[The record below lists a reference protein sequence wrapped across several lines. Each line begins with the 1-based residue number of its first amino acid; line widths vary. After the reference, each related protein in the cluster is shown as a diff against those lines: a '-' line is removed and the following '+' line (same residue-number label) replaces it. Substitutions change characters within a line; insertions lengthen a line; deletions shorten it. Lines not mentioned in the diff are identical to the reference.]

1 MEKTDWTDRSK
12 LIIGGGVGPMAGVE
26 LHRKIIEHTLTDGTD
41 QDHFDVIHLSL
52 ASRISD
58 RTGYLIDSGS
68 RNPGDEMAEVVRIA
82 LRGLGDEDG
91 PGKPCIV
98 GVPCNTFHA
107 PPIFDRFLSS
117 MDSFIGE
124 HGGRTVSGRT
134 VSGRTVSGRT
144 ITDRAISSP
153 GITVVHM
160 LRETLDLIRQL
171 QPDARRI
178 GLMSTTGTRRSR
190 VWHDLLEKDGYTV
203 VEVEES
209 VQPELHDTIY
219 HPEWGLKAVS
229 PASETARRRFETY
242 ADSLISEGAEALVLG
257 CTEIPL
263 ALPGLRFRNTPLV
276 DPVLA
281 LARGMIREGN
291 PEKLSPLDQSFSDQ
305 PS

>member
-1 MEKTDWTDRSK
+1 MEKTDLTVRPT

-58 RTGYLIDSGS
+58 RTLFLLESDGV
-68 RNPGDEMAEVVRIA
+68 NPGDEMADVVEIA
-82 LRGLGDEDG
+82 LRGLGKGEG
-91 PGKPCIV
+91 GSAPGKQCIV

-107 PPIFDRFLSS
+107 PPIFDRFLSR
-117 MDSFIGE
+117 MDFFPGKEDGRSINNRDS
-124 HGGRTVSGRT
+124 GGPTISGPTVK
-134 VSGRTVSGRT
+134 
-144 ITDRAISSP
+144 
-153 GITVVHM
+153 VVHM
-160 LRETLDLIRQL
+160 LQETLDLIRQL
-171 QPDARRI
+171 QPDAGTV

-190 VWHDLLEKDGYTV
+190 VWHELLESAGYDI

-209 VQPELHDTIY
+209 VQPELHETIY

-229 PASETARRRFETY
+229 PASETACGRFANY
-242 ADSLISEGAEALVLG
+242 ADALISDGADVLVLG

-281 LARGMIREGN
+281 LARGMIREGDAD
-291 PEKLSPLDQSFSDQ
+291 KLRPLPQSGSDQ

>member
-1 MEKTDWTDRSK
+1 MEKTDWTGRPA

-68 RNPGDEMAEVVRIA
+68 RNPGDEMADAVGIA
-82 LRGLGDEDG
+82 LRGLGEEEGREGEDG

-107 PPIFDRFLSS
+107 PPIFDRFLSR
-117 MDSFIGE
+117 MGSFSGKDC
-124 HGGRTVSGRT
+124 GRAITDRSITDR
-134 VSGRTVSGRT
+134 S
-144 ITDRAISSP
+144 ITDRAISGP
-153 GITVVHM
+153 TVKVVHM

-171 QPDARRI
+171 QPKAKTV

-190 VWHDLLEKDGYTV
+190 VWHELLQSAGYEV

-209 VQPELHDTIY
+209 VQ
-219 HPEWGLKAVS
+219 
-229 PASETARRRFETY
+229 
-242 ADSLISEGAEALVLG
+242 
-257 CTEIPL
+257 
-263 ALPGLRFRNTPLV
+263 
-276 DPVLA
+276 
-281 LARGMIREGN
+281 
-291 PEKLSPLDQSFSDQ
+291 
-305 PS
+305 

>member
-1 MEKTDWTDRSK
+1 MGKTDWTGFPA

-41 QDHFDVIHLSL
+41 QDHFDVIHLSI

-58 RTGYLIDSGS
+58 RTRYLIEADGG
-68 RNPGDEMAEVVRIA
+68 NPGDEMADVVEIA
-82 LRGLGDEDG
+82 LRGLEEEEGEDEGG
-91 PGKPCIV
+91 PGKPCIA

-107 PPIFDRFLSS
+107 PAIFDRFLSR
-117 MDSFIGE
+117 MHSFSGKD
-124 HGGRTVSGRT
+124 GGRTIV
-134 VSGRTVSGRT
+134 
-144 ITDRAISSP
+144 DRAINGP
-153 GITVVHM
+153 AVKVVHM

-171 QPDARRI
+171 QPDARTM

-190 VWHDLLEKDGYTV
+190 VWQDLLQSAGYDV

-209 VQPELHDTIY
+209 VQSELHDTIY

-229 PASETARRRFETY
+229 PASETARGRFADYAET
-242 ADSLISEGAEALVLG
+242 LISEGAEVLVLG

-263 ALPGLRFRNTPLV
+263 ALPGLRYGDTPLV

-281 LARGMIREGN
+281 LARGMIREGD
-291 PEKLSPLDQSFSDQ
+291 PAKLRPLPQSDNDQ